1 MNIKQLGGKESL
13 EDVSNLGDKMMYDK
27 LVDMKKI
34 KNGIEIAKIHLLK
47 TANILEDLQ
56 NKINGGIK

>member
-1 MNIKQLGGKESL
+1 MLI
-13 EDVSNLGDKMMYDK
+13 YDE

-56 NKINGGIK
+56 NKLNGGIK